1 MHFWSQDMKF
11 LSIYA
16 RQFSYSIVCVVLFG
30 LCNYK
35 SLKPLKGDHGRN
47 WILATYWIWIEWIK
61 YVRKQI

>member
-1 MHFWSQDMKF
+1 MAEIGFWLRTESELNESSMCGNRFKF
-11 LSIYA
+11 LSISA

-47 WILATYWIWIEWIK
+47 
-61 YVRKQI
+61 